1 MEKLNHFKLALM
13 SISWGYSPK
22 TEKYIPLSDF
32 PADKYLIIV
41 RQAIENLGWRLSH
54 VSESGII
61 AYTPLSFQ
69 SYSEEVSVRIQN
81 NFAVVKSECLGIQLF
96 FNDYGKNDDNL
107 EKLFHEFE
115 YVQYH
120 LENEWDEQVKAF
132 HEYVMQQD
140 DGYFERGPLAVKNK
154 IKNVFYLF
162 LPTKGYIVTP
172 ILLLLNIFFFIGWFL
187 LLIAVPFYIASQKVS
202 PEVMAEIMR
211 NVQFIGSIN
220 RKLVLEG
227 DYWRLISYQFLHGSF
242 RHLFFNMYAFVYLG
256 LMIENK
262 IGWKNFLLIYI
273 LSGICGGLNSIAFHE
288 NIYTIG
294 ASGAIMGL
302 FGAMMALL
310 IKQFFEESANK
321 ALLVSTVLVL
331 AIMLIN
337 GSISSMVDNACH
349 LGGLIS
355 GFVITYILVFDHQW
369 GLKSISLGI
378 KYANVM
384 LVFGAFAYGVIAI
397 TPVYQHDEFVK
408 LKTEFDTNM
417 RAFDQVLWMRASYS
431 KTEKEQYVYQNGIK
445 PSKANLEVTKKM
457 AQLKLNKKYT
467 LDKNLKTK
475 LAQETYEAAE
485 LLLKD
490 VRSDHQYKKQVSAKI
505 NNIIKMQIKFRDSL
519 GHVTKPILALD

>member
-1 MEKLNHFKLALM
+1 M

-22 TEKYIPLSDF
+22 KEKYIPLSDF

-41 RQAIENLGWRLSH
+41 RQAIENLGWKLSH

-69 SYSEEVSVRIQN
+69 SYSEEISVRIQS
-81 NFAVVKSECLGIQLF
+81 NFAVVKSECVGIQLL
-96 FNDYGKNDDNL
+96 FNDYGKNEANL

-120 LENEWDEQVKAF
+120 LQEQWDEQVKTF
-132 HEYVMQQD
+132 HEYVALQD
-140 DGYFERGPLAVKNK
+140 DEYFEKAPLAVKNK

-162 LPTKGYIVTP
+162 FPRKGYVVAP
-172 ILLLLNIFFFIGWFL
+172 ILLLLNIFLFIAWIVF
-187 LLIAVPFYIASQKVS
+187 IVAVPIYFGFKGLTQEVLTQKIID
-202 PEVMAEIMR
+202 A
-211 NVQFIGSIN
+211 QLFGSLN

-227 DYWRLISYQFLHGSF
+227 DYWRLISYQFLHASF

-310 IKQFFEESANK
+310 INQFFEKVANK
-321 ALLVSTVLVL
+321 ALLVSTVFILV
-331 AIMLIN
+331 IMLIN
-337 GSISSMVDNACH
+337 GSISPMVDNACH

-355 GFVITYILVFDHQW
+355 GFVITYILVFDHRW
-369 GLKSISLGI
+369 NLKKVSPTI
-378 KYANVM
+378 KYAIIV
-384 LVFGAFAYGVIAI
+384 VAFGAISYGTIAL
-397 TPVYQHDEFVK
+397 TPVYQHEEFAK
-408 LKTEFDTNM
+408 LKAEFDKNM
-417 RAFDQVLWMRASYS
+417 RAFDQVLWMRANYS
-431 KTEKEQYVYQNGIK
+431 KVEKEQYVYQNGIK

-457 AQLKLNKKYT
+457 AQLKLNEHYT
-467 LDKNLKTK
+467 LDKNLKTA
-475 LAQETYEAAE
+475 LAQETYQAAE

-490 VRSDHQYKKQVSAKI
+490 VRSNHQYRGQVSDKI
-505 NNIIKMQIKFRDSL
+505 NNIIKMQVKFRDSL
-519 GHVTKPILALD
+519 KKAN

>member
-1 MEKLNHFKLALM
+1 M

-22 TEKYIPLSDF
+22 TEKFIPLSGF

-41 RQAIENLGWRLSH
+41 RQAIENLGWKLSH

-69 SYSEEVSVRIQN
+69 SYSEEVSIRIQSD
-81 NFAVVKSECLGIQLF
+81 FAVVKSECVGIQLL
-96 FNDYGKNDDNL
+96 FNDYGKNEANL

-120 LENEWDEQVKAF
+120 LQDQWDEQVKAF
-132 HEYVMQQD
+132 HEYIAHQD
-140 DGYFERGPLAVKNK
+140 DDYFEKAPLAVKNK

-162 LPTKGYIVTP
+162 FPRTGYVAAP
-172 ILLLLNIFFFIGWFL
+172 ILLLLNIFFFVAW
-187 LLIAVPFYIASQKVS
+187 IAFIIATPIYLGFKGVSQ
-202 PEVMAEIMR
+202 EMMAQKIIDA
-211 NVQFIGSIN
+211 QLIGSLN

-256 LMIENK
+256 LMVENK
-262 IGWKNFLLIYI
+262 IGWKNFLFIYI
-273 LSGICGGLNSIAFHE
+273 LSGFCGGLTSIAFHE
-288 NIYTIG
+288 NIYTVG

-302 FGAMMALL
+302 FGAMLALL
-310 IKQFFEESANK
+310 INQVFEKNANK
-321 ALLVSTVLVL
+321 ALLVSTVFVL

-337 GSISSMVDNACH
+337 GSISPMVDNACH

-355 GFVITYILVFDHQW
+355 GFVITYILVFDHRW
-369 GLKSISLGI
+369 GLKKISSGI
-378 KYANVM
+378 KYANIVI
-384 LVFGAFAYGVIAI
+384 VFGAFTYGIIAL
-397 TPVYQHDEFVK
+397 TPVYQHEEFGK
-408 LKTEFDTNM
+408 LKVEFDKNM

-431 KTEKEQYVYQNGIK
+431 KIEKEQHVYQNGIK

-475 LAQETYEAAE
+475 FAQETYEAAE

-490 VRSDHQYKKQVSAKI
+490 VRSDHQYKKQVSDKI
-505 NNIIKMQIKFRDSL
+505 NNLIKMQVKFRDSL
-519 GHVTKPILALD
+519 GHSSKLAFAQD